1 MSNVRCGEKE
11 VTGCDYIHK
20 CIAENF
26 NYCHRFK
33 EEIVRTG
40 PIPRPEDNTP
50 KKKIPETGCKECSF
64 FTESPL
70 NCSKDA
76 AKSLTKLMTWPF
88 KKICKHGQRG
98 AKS

>member
-11 VTGCDYIHK
+11 VTGCDYIHN

-40 PIPRPEDNTP
+40 PIPRPPELP
-50 KKKIPETGCKECSF
+50 KTGCVECAF
-64 FTESPL
+64 FTENPL
-70 NCSKDA
+70 NCTNKKAISKRLA
-76 AKSLTKLMTWPF
+76 TWPF
-88 KKICKHGQRG
+88 AKMCKHGQRRDQL
-98 AKS
+98 